1 MNKLLY
7 NQSII
12 AVNRKTQN
20 TYMIIIQYD
29 TDYYI
34 LNHSHAF
41 EKKFS
46 PLWEKFLIALRKS
59 SHCNENFF
67 SKAWE
72 FFLVK
77 ERTDAYSNNLLMV
90 AAFYLLCLL
99 DMNGYTL
106 DDMQR
111 CGKWRGIGYDLS
123 VAAIGA
129 AVSD

>member
-34 LNHSHAF
+34 LNHSHGD

-46 PLWEKFLIALRKS
+46 CLREKVLTAMRIFSRR
-59 SHCNENFF
+59 HENFF
-67 SKAWE
+67 SLKR
-72 FFLVK
+72 
-77 ERTDAYSNNLLMV
+77 ERMLIVITCS
-90 AAFYLLCLL
+90 
-99 DMNGYTL
+99 
-106 DDMQR
+106 
-111 CGKWRGIGYDLS
+111 
-123 VAAIGA
+123 
-129 AVSD
+129 

>member
-34 LNHSHAF
+34 LKH
-41 EKKFS
+41 
-46 PLWEKFLIALRKS
+46 

-67 SKAWE
+67 SKA
-72 FFLVK
+72 
-77 ERTDAYSNNLLMV
+77 
-90 AAFYLLCLL
+90 
-99 DMNGYTL
+99 
-106 DDMQR
+106 
-111 CGKWRGIGYDLS
+111 
-123 VAAIGA
+123 
-129 AVSD
+129 

>member
-34 LNHSHAF
+34 LNHSHGDEKKILTTMRKVSHRI

-46 PLWEKFLIALRKS
+46 L
-59 SHCNENFF
+59 
-67 SKAWE
+67 
-72 FFLVK
+72 
-77 ERTDAYSNNLLMV
+77 
-90 AAFYLLCLL
+90 
-99 DMNGYTL
+99 
-106 DDMQR
+106 Q
-111 CGKWRGIGYDLS
+111 
-123 VAAIGA
+123 
-129 AVSD
+129 

>member
-34 LNHSHAF
+34 LNHSHGD

-46 PLWEKFLIALRKS
+46 C
-59 SHCNENFF
+59 H
-67 SKAWE
+67 
-72 FFLVK
+72 
-77 ERTDAYSNNLLMV
+77 
-90 AAFYLLCLL
+90 
-99 DMNGYTL
+99 
-106 DDMQR
+106 
-111 CGKWRGIGYDLS
+111 
-123 VAAIGA
+123 
-129 AVSD
+129 

>member
-34 LNHSHAF
+34 LNHSHGD

-46 PLWEKFLIALRKS
+46 PLMRKVSHRIEKK
-59 SHCNENFF
+59 F
-67 SKAWE
+67 S
-72 FFLVK
+72 L
-77 ERTDAYSNNLLMV
+77 
-90 AAFYLLCLL
+90 
-99 DMNGYTL
+99 
-106 DDMQR
+106 Q
-111 CGKWRGIGYDLS
+111 
-123 VAAIGA
+123 
-129 AVSD
+129 

>member
-34 LNHSHAF
+34 LNHSHGD
-41 EKKFS
+41 EKKYS
-46 PLWEKFLIALRKS
+46 PLREKFLIALRKS

-67 SKAWE
+67 SKA
-72 FFLVK
+72 
-77 ERTDAYSNNLLMV
+77 
-90 AAFYLLCLL
+90 
-99 DMNGYTL
+99 
-106 DDMQR
+106 
-111 CGKWRGIGYDLS
+111 
-123 VAAIGA
+123 
-129 AVSD
+129 

>member
-34 LNHSHAF
+34 LNHSHGDEKNSHHYEKVSHRI

-46 PLWEKFLIALRKS
+46 L
-59 SHCNENFF
+59 
-67 SKAWE
+67 
-72 FFLVK
+72 
-77 ERTDAYSNNLLMV
+77 
-90 AAFYLLCLL
+90 
-99 DMNGYTL
+99 
-106 DDMQR
+106 Q
-111 CGKWRGIGYDLS
+111 
-123 VAAIGA
+123 
-129 AVSD
+129 

>member
-34 LNHSHAF
+34 LNHSHGD

-46 PLWEKFLIALRKS
+46 RL
-59 SHCNENFF
+59 
-67 SKAWE
+67 
-72 FFLVK
+72 
-77 ERTDAYSNNLLMV
+77 
-90 AAFYLLCLL
+90 
-99 DMNGYTL
+99 
-106 DDMQR
+106 
-111 CGKWRGIGYDLS
+111 
-123 VAAIGA
+123 
-129 AVSD
+129 

>member
-34 LNHSHAF
+34 LNHSHGD
-41 EKKFS
+41 EKI
-46 PLWEKFLIALRKS
+46 LTTMRKFLIALRKS

-67 SKAWE
+67 SKA
-72 FFLVK
+72 
-77 ERTDAYSNNLLMV
+77 
-90 AAFYLLCLL
+90 
-99 DMNGYTL
+99 
-106 DDMQR
+106 
-111 CGKWRGIGYDLS
+111 
-123 VAAIGA
+123 
-129 AVSD
+129 

>member
-34 LNHSHAF
+34 LNHSHGE

-46 PLWEKFLIALRKS
+46 PLGEKVSS
-59 SHCNENFF
+59 SHWKKKF
-67 SKAWE
+67 S
-72 FFLVK
+72 L
-77 ERTDAYSNNLLMV
+77 
-90 AAFYLLCLL
+90 
-99 DMNGYTL
+99 
-106 DDMQR
+106 Q
-111 CGKWRGIGYDLS
+111 
-123 VAAIGA
+123 
-129 AVSD
+129 